1 MEQGALTWMTN
12 HKRKLAAAALLASSF
27 LFAGAC
33 PASAADAVT
42 PIPAASGS
50 LESLGTPVAGEDSLH
65 DYIQNSFDA
74 ATAGVEVQFKYEPHE
89 TYEIYCQD
97 GFVTDIKFQPGE
109 KVTYVGAG
117 DTTRWIIDR
126 SSAGTGALRR
136 EHVYVKPIKRG
147 LSTNL
152 IINTNQRTY
161 QIHAVSGSRYNPMV
175 SWVVETSRE
184 LFRRQLE
191 GREIENL
198 MTVNAMNLHFDYK
211 ISERGLSWS
220 PTAVFDDGQKT
231 YLKMKP
237 ELRASVAPI
246 FMIEDH
252 GKTVLVNYR
261 MVGGYYV
268 VDRIF
273 KDGKLLV
280 GTTKIKIRRR

>member
-1 MEQGALTWMTN
+1 
-12 HKRKLAAAALLASSF
+12 
-27 LFAGAC
+27 
-33 PASAADAVT
+33 
-42 PIPAASGS
+42 
-50 LESLGTPVAGEDSLH
+50 
-65 DYIQNSFDA
+65 
-74 ATAGVEVQFKYEPHE
+74 
-89 TYEIYCQD
+89 
-97 GFVTDIKFQPGE
+97 
-109 KVTYVGAG
+109 
-117 DTTRWIIDR
+117 
-126 SSAGTGALRR
+126 
-136 EHVYVKPIKRG
+136 
-147 LSTNL
+147 
-152 IINTNQRTY
+152 
-161 QIHAVSGSRYNPMV
+161 MV

-191 GREIENL
+191 EREIENL

>member
-1 MEQGALTWMTN
+1 MIYKRGALTV
-12 HKRKLAAAALLASSF
+12 LACAAFALGSAAPAAAE
-27 LFAGAC
+27 
-33 PASAADAVT
+33 P
-42 PIPAASGS
+42 
-50 LESLGTPVAGEDSLH
+50 LESLGTPVAGE
-65 DYIQNSFDA
+65 YGVGEFIQNSFDA
-74 ATAGVEVQFKYEPHE
+74 ASAGVEVLFKYEPHE

-126 SSAGTGALRR
+126 SSAGAGALRR

-147 LSTNL
+147 LSTNI
-152 IINTNQRTY
+152 IINTNRRTY
-161 QIHAVSGSRYNPMV
+161 QIHAISGNRYNPMV
-175 SWVVETSRE
+175 SWVVETGRE
-184 LFRRQLE
+184 AFRRQVE
-191 GREIENL
+191 EREIENL
-198 MTVNAMNLHFDYK
+198 MTVNAMNLHFNYR

-237 ELRASVAPI
+237 ELRAGVAPV
-246 FMIEDH
+246 FMVEEH

-261 MVGGYYV
+261 IVGGYYV

-273 KDGKLLV
+273 SRGKLMV
-280 GTTKIKIRRR
+280 GTTKINIRRR

>member
-1 MEQGALTWMTN
+1 MTCMMKS
-12 HKRKLAAAALLASSF
+12 KRPLAAAALVAASF
-27 LFAGAC
+27 LFSGAC
-33 PASAADAVT
+33 SASAT
-42 PIPAASGS
+42 S
-50 LESLGTPVAGEDSLH
+50 LESLGTPVAGEDSLQ

-97 GFVTDIKFQPGE
+97 GFVTDIKFQLGE

-126 SSAGTGALRR
+126 SSAGAGALRR

-147 LSTNL
+147 LSTNI

-161 QIHAVSGSRYNPMV
+161 QIHAVSGSKYNPMV

-184 LFRRQLE
+184 MFRRQLE
-191 GREIENL
+191 EREIENL
-198 MTVNAMNLHFDYK
+198 MTVNAMNLHFGYR

-220 PTAVFDDGQKT
+220 PTTVFDDGQKT

-237 ELRASVAPI
+237 EMRTSVAPV
-246 FMIEDH
+246 FLIEER

-261 MVGGYYV
+261 IVGGYYV

-273 KDGKLLV
+273 SDGQLLV
-280 GTTKIKIRRR
+280 GTTKVKIRRR